1 MAEEASL
8 RPTARISGSAKR
20 KAAAAEVWN
29 SYIESKKQRYRAGL
43 LRRFCFFIKPFK
55 DNPCRYGRAQ
65 PPYMAVQGLPGGLV
79 QKTANG
85 TYSAFIGLPDFI
97 LAHAGQAHGY
107 PGVTKLHSAFQNPFP
122 GHMIGCQGG
131 LLQQCAYG
139 AGVNAC
145 ARPEL

>member
-1 MAEEASL
+1 M

-107 PGVTKLHSAFQNPFP
+107 PSDGFGISCNIFHTSNLFPKKLWRKYT
-122 GHMIGCQGG
+122 
-131 LLQQCAYG
+131 LQCMERLENESKLS
-139 AGVNAC
+139 VH
-145 ARPEL
+145 LDK